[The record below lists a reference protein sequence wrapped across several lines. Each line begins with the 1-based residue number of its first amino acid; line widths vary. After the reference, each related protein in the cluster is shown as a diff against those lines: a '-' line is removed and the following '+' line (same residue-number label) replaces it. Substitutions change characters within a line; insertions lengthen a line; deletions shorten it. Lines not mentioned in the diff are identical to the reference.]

1 LVLEIKYNKLSYPDA
16 HNKNT
21 NSVGFYCF
29 FNIGLSTNILKV
41 KITFLGT
48 GTSQGV
54 PVIACECNVCLSSDT
69 HDKRLRTSVLVE
81 TDETTLLIDA
91 GPDFRQQMLRENVKK
106 LDSIIITHEH
116 KDHIAG
122 MDDVRAFNYKSQ
134 DAIDIYAEERVQK
147 AIKKEFSYVF
157 SDYQYPGIPKMRL
170 NLIPDDVLIVKG
182 IKIIPIR
189 VFHYRLPVYGF
200 RIGNFAYI
208 TDANYIPEES
218 KEKLFGVKYLV
229 INALRKEKH
238 ISHFSLREAID
249 FIREIS
255 PKKAFIT
262 HISHQMGFHA
272 EVNKELPSEIALAYD
287 GLSFVCNEE

>member
-1 LVLEIKYNKLSYPDA
+1 
-16 HNKNT
+16 
-21 NSVGFYCF
+21 
-29 FNIGLSTNILKV
+29 V

-54 PVIACECNVCLSSDT
+54 PVIACECNTCLSADQ
-69 HDKRLRTSVLVE
+69 HDKRLRTSLLLE
-81 TDETTLLIDA
+81 TDKTTLLFDA
-91 GPDFRQQMLRENVKK
+91 GPDFRQQMLREHVTK
-106 LDSIIITHEH
+106 LDSIILTHEH
-116 KDHIAG
+116 KDHISG

-134 DAIDIYAEERVQK
+134 GAIDIYAEDRVQK
-147 AIKKEFSYVF
+147 AIKQEYSYVF
-157 SDYQYPGIPKMRL
+157 SEYQYPGIPKMK
-170 NLIPDDVLIVKG
+170 LIAIPELSFDVKG
-182 IKIIPIR
+182 IQIIPIR

-200 RIGNFAYI
+200 RVGNFAYI

-218 KEKLFGVKYLV
+218 KEKLFGVKYLI

-262 HISHQMGFHA
+262 HISHQMGRYA
-272 EVNKELPSEIALAYD
+272 DVSKELPPEIMLAYD
-287 GLSFVCNEE
+287 GLRFLCNE